1 MIYYRVNPAF
11 DNTVKYKRMNNSKY
25 LVNDGSILIGNE
37 LYTEKEYN
45 RMIENYV
52 FRIPVEKLFSRVEI
66 SKRRVYW
73 FFGARFEIDN
83 GYKHC

>member
-1 MIYYRVNPAF
+1 MVYYRVKPQY
-11 DNTVKYKRMNNSKY
+11 DNITKYKRMNNSKY
-25 LVNDGSILIGNE
+25 LVNDGSILIGGE

-52 FRIPVEKLFSRVEI
+52 FRIPVDKLFERVEI

-73 FFGARFEIDN
+73 FFGARFEVEA
-83 GYKHC
+83 